1 MPTLLQTQSE
11 RLRPAKTAQT
21 NHQPPTS
28 SSSGSYQNP
37 SIVLSSRDR
46 PRMPAH
52 HETAPSAHLKST
64 FSSHAW
70 SPRDPVRLRLPVHNT
85 TQHDHEMI
93 ALSQDPTRPRRPRDD
108 RDYLP
113 PLSSSNPS
121 FENMGSHQ
129 HQHHGKQSL
138 QLYRSM
144 SMDTQGPRL
153 DSPSRMTRM
162 PSALSLGHGPQPTG
176 TQFDSG
182 LASGTSQIPAERQ
195 EHGSHFPSSLQSK
208 LSNDFRCVVR
218 CRVVS
223 RNNCYHRFR
232 ILVAGK
238 VCIMYPTDRRRN

>member
-1 MPTLLQTQSE
+1 MGNCLSDSAIESTPSNLPTHPV
-11 RLRPAKTAQT
+11 PAPAPAQETASSAQ
-21 NHQPPTS
+21 PTS
-28 SSSGSYQNP
+28 TSTSYKWAP
-37 SIVLSSRDR
+37 KGPPAR
-46 PRMPAH
+46 PRI
-52 HETAPSAHLKST
+52 
-64 FSSHAW
+64 
-70 SPRDPVRLRLPVHNT
+70 PVHNT
-85 TQHDHEMI
+85 TQHDYEMI
-93 ALSQDPTRPRRPRDD
+93 ALSQDPTRAQRRRDD

-113 PLSSSNPS
+113 PLSGSDSS
-121 FENMGSHQ
+121 FEEMGSHQ

-144 SMDTQGPRL
+144 SMDTQGSRL
-153 DSPSRMTRM
+153 DSPSRMIRM

-208 LSNDFRCVVR
+208 LSNDFRCVIR